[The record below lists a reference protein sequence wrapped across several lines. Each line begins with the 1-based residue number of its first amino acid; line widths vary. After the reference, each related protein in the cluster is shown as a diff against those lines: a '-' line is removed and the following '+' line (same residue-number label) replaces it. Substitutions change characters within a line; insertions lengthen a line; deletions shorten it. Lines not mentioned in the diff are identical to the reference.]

1 MEIKKQIETKKAK
14 LEKIKKELEKLN
26 TVFNKKREKDILNLV
41 NNFSKNNFEDEHNFI
56 KDLKRIFEASLE
68 NLNE

>member
-41 NNFSKNNFEDEHNFI
+41 NSFAKNNFEDEYNFI
-56 KDLKRIFEASLE
+56 KDLKRIFEADLE
-68 NLNE
+68 NINE